1 VEIFLITNNQ
11 PPIGGKEDEVEKKIT
26 AFVRSRGKDAET
38 NLLTV
43 QVVLPDRGDKV
54 TGEFDFLAVLGFK
67 FNQVEPDYLDAEF
80 ETPDYGQALQVI
92 TALRGAGYTFDD

>member
-1 VEIFLITNNQ
+1 M
-11 PPIGGKEDEVEKKIT
+11 EKKIT

-54 TGEFDFLAVLGFK
+54 TGEFDFLAGLGFR
-67 FNQVEPDYLDAEF
+67 FNQVEPDFLDVEF
-80 ETPDYGQALQVI
+80 ETADYDE
-92 TALRGAGYTFDD
+92 ALRVIKTLRDMGYTFEA